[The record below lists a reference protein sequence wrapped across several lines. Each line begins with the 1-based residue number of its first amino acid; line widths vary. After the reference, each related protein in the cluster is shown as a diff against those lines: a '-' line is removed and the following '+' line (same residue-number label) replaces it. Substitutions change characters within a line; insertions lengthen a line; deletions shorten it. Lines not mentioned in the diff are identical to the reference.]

1 MLTSVYYA
9 IRGTEADEGGFRQIL
24 RSVTSFK
31 YAGFVASCRLLNG
44 PKVSNLDSAVIAELA
59 NRICMVL
66 VSAFDRERV
75 SHLRKS
81 GPSISCWRAA
91 RARVTVPHDR
101 TVSRWFQRHDGRCTI
116 KPSRS

>member
-1 MLTSVYYA
+1 VLTSVYYA

-59 NRICMVL
+59 NRICMFL
-66 VSAFDRERV
+66 VSAFDRDGLV
-75 SHLRKS
+75 
-81 GPSISCWRAA
+81 ISERAA
-91 RARVTVPHDR
+91 QASAVGGPPVL
-101 TVSRWFQRHDGRCTI
+101 G
-116 KPSRS
+116 